1 MEYDFELKKFCKG
14 EYMDAKKI
22 VGLIFSILCI
32 GALAFF
38 VSWGVI
44 NFNKVE
50 DALSGTKIYDATDLD
65 NAYKDGYN
73 TALTNKEEYEE
84 LINSYRDN
92 ITSLNDNISQL
103 NSQITNLQNT
113 NRDSQN
119 QINSLTE
126 QKTMLESEV
135 STLTENQS
143 KNETTIGILNGE
155 ITNLNTQIANLNNTI
170 SSNEL
175 TINGLNT
182 QIVSL
187 NTQIA
192 SLQQTITNND
202 KTISD
207 LRITINE
214 LNAEIE
220 ELSKDAYGNQAEI
233 EMLNSQ
239 ISSLNEQIT
248 SLTNLNND
256 YVQSINNLKA
266 EVSTLKAE
274 KDNLILEN
282 TNYYNTISSLNNQI
296 LNLQNVNTQ
305 LENTNNLHLNTIASL
320 NSQITSLNQQI
331 SDITHQSQNNN
342 STITS
347 LNEKIKELEESVQY
361 YENYI
366 ASLENDEQ
374 VVATFEYDGSVYNI
388 QIVNKGSTVAVSNP
402 ADTEYIIFNGWKV
415 GDEFIDLSTYT
426 ITQNTKITA
435 DLTYKYSVVFKVDN
449 ATYNSQMVDK
459 GSYAELPTVPSKVGY
474 EFDGWATD
482 SVNVVD
488 VSTNAITEHTT
499 YTAIF
504 TKLHTVTFVYEDTT
518 KSTQTVRNGN
528 NATIINIEN
537 TTYKI
542 FNGWKVNGSIV
553 EVSTYKITAD
563 TTFVADIT
571 YRYDVVYKVD
581 DTTYSAQIVTANNY
595 PNLPNNPVKTG
606 YEFDG
611 WSLNGVDIIN
621 TSALQI
627 TSNTT
632 YVAVFTK
639 VYNVSF
645 VYENATISTQTIREN
660 NLANIVNI
668 DNTAYK
674 VFNGW
679 KVNDEFVDINTYLI
693 TENTTFVAD
702 ITYKYDVVFKVDN
715 SEYNKQIIEKGKC
728 VTLPKNPT
736 KAGYEFDGWTVN
748 GVDVI
753 DNVESIQVTG
763 NITYIARFTQVHA
776 VSFVYDN
783 QTISTQTIRNAGYAQ
798 VPSIEPS
805 DYIIFNGWKVNNS
818 YVDVT
823 TYSIITP
830 TTFIA
835 DITYRYDVI
844 YMSNGTQFASEI
856 VTSGNY
862 ATITDEPFKDN
873 YYFEGWTLD
882 GENVIDLESYPI
894 NQKTTLFA
902 KFTQQLAGLYSADN
916 ELLVS
921 WDEII
926 ENNYLQ
932 VSDAG
937 VVSNGSN
944 IATFRTMEGKL
955 VLSNEVTAIGSG
967 GSSSGFLYNCSNL
980 SSVTIPESVTS
991 IGEYAFYYCTHLT
1004 EINFNAIQCA
1014 DLTIKDYV
1022 FGKAGSLSDGIT
1034 LNIGNKVKNI
1044 PLGLMCP
1051 YYERTNYNANI
1062 KVINIGEG
1070 VESIGRYVFYEN
1082 QYIEKVNFNA
1092 KNCGDLEERNYS
1104 FMLTGQSGNGIDLVI
1119 GDSVERVPAYL
1130 FTWENNS
1137 NYGANIKSI
1146 SVGRNVKAIGNNAF
1160 AMYSG
1165 PSIEN
1170 LYFYDLEQWLNIN
1183 FENLTYCNPM
1193 ENADNVYLNGV
1204 LFTDLVIP
1212 ENITEINSYAFYGC
1226 QTLKSVTMHDSIT
1239 SIGRYAF
1246 AFCPSLENVR
1256 LSNSLTTLGD
1266 SPFYYCNNLSYNIY
1280 DNAKYLGNEINPYIL
1295 LVTYTNRE
1303 ITSCEINSNTR
1314 IIHSSAFLA
1323 CYNLT
1328 SINIP
1333 YSVITIGD
1341 SAFQNCS
1348 AMTTVTFAEN
1358 SQVNSIAGVFYGCS
1372 SLQSIIIPANC
1383 TTLGYMTFY
1392 GCTSLKTVYI
1402 PKAVVEAGTK
1412 PFYECA
1418 NLVIYCESTE
1428 SECQL
1433 AEGWNNN
1440 SSSTQCTVKYG
1451 YTLEQYLAEVGE

>member
-1 MEYDFELKKFCKG
+1 
-14 EYMDAKKI
+14 MDAKKI
-22 VGLIFSILCI
+22 VGIIFSIIII
-32 GALAFF
+32 GAFGFLITW
-38 VSWGVI
+38 SVI
-44 NFNKVE
+44 NFNKLE
-50 DALSGTKIYDATDLD
+50 EALSGTQIYDATDLD

-73 TALTNKEEYEE
+73 TALTNKEEYDE
-84 LINSYRDN
+84 LINSYRDT

-103 NSQITNLQNT
+103 NSQIANLQNT

-119 QINSLTE
+119 QINRLTE
-126 QKTMLESEV
+126 QKESLELDIL
-135 STLTENQS
+135 TLTENQS
-143 KNETTIGILNGE
+143 KNETTISILNGE
-155 ITNLNTQIANLNNTI
+155 ITNLNTLIANLNNTI
-170 SSNEL
+170 SSNEI

-182 QIVSL
+182 QIISL

-207 LRITINE
+207 LRKNINE

-233 EMLNSQ
+233 QMLNSQ

-256 YVQSINNLKA
+256 YVQSINNLRA
-266 EVSTLKAE
+266 EVSSLKAE

-305 LENTNNLHLNTIASL
+305 LENTNTLHLTTIASL
-320 NSQITSLNQQI
+320 NSQIASLNQQI
-331 SDITHQSQNNN
+331 SDIQHESQNNN

-347 LNEKIKELEESVQY
+347 LNEKIRELEESVQY

-366 ASLENDEQ
+366 SSLENGDQ

-388 QIVNKGSTVAVSNP
+388 QIVNKGATVAVSTPVN
-402 ADTEYIIFNGWKV
+402 TEYLIFNGWKV

-426 ITQNTKITA
+426 ITQNTKIVA
-435 DLTYKYSVVFKVDN
+435 DLTYKYSVKFKVDSSI
-449 ATYNSQMVDK
+449 YNSQIVVK
-459 GSYAELPTVPSKVGY
+459 GNYAELPTSPTKSGY
-474 EFDGWATD
+474 SFDGWAVD
-482 SVNVVD
+482 NVNIVD
-488 VSTNAITEHTT
+488 VSTTAITEHTT
-499 YTAIF
+499 FTAIF
-504 TKLHTVTFVYEDTT
+504 TKLHTVNFIYEDTT
-518 KSTQTVRNGN
+518 KSTQTIRNGST
-528 NATIINIEN
+528 ASIVNIAN

-581 DTTYSAQIVTANNY
+581 NTTYSAQIVTANNY

-611 WSLNGVDIIN
+611 WSINGVDIIN

-645 VYENATISTQTIREN
+645 VYENSTISTQTVREN
-660 NLANIVNI
+660 KTPSIINV
-668 DNTAYK
+668 DNTPYK
-674 VFNGW
+674 LFNGW
-679 KVNDEFVDINTYLI
+679 KVNGEFVDINTYNI
-693 TENTTFVAD
+693 TQNTTFVAD
-702 ITYKYDVVFKVDN
+702 ITYKYDVTFKVDN

-753 DNVESIQVTG
+753 ANVASIQVTG
-763 NITYIARFTQVHA
+763 NITYIARFTQVHS

-783 QTISTQTIRNAGYAQ
+783 KTISTQTIRNAGYAQ
-798 VPSIEPS
+798 IPSLENS

-862 ATITDEPFKDN
+862 ATVTDEPFKDN

-882 GENVIDLESYPI
+882 GENVIDLSSYPI
-894 NQKTTLFA
+894 SQKTILFA

-916 ELLVS
+916 ELLVT

-932 VSDAG
+932 VSDTG

-944 IATFRTMEGKL
+944 IATFRTLEGKL
-955 VLSNEVTAIGSG
+955 VISNEVTAIGSG
-967 GSSSGFLYNCSNL
+967 GSSSGFLYNCTNL

-991 IGEYAFYYCTHLT
+991 IGGYAFYYCTHLT
-1004 EINFNAIQCA
+1004 EINFNAIECA
-1014 DLTIKDYV
+1014 DFTVKDYI
-1022 FGKAGSLSDGIT
+1022 FGKVGTLTDGVT
-1034 LNIGNKVKNI
+1034 LNIGNKVKKI
-1044 PLGLMCP
+1044 PLGFMCP
-1051 YYERTNYNANI
+1051 YYERTNYNVNL
-1062 KVINIGEG
+1062 KVVNIGES
-1070 VESIGRYVFYEN
+1070 VESIGRYAFYQCPILTDIYYN
-1082 QYIEKVNFNA
+1082 AVN
-1092 KNCGDLEERNYS
+1092 CSDLKDMNYT
-1104 FMLTGQSGNGIDLVI
+1104 FQMAGQEGEGIKLVI
-1119 GDSVERVPAYL
+1119 GDSVKRIPAYL
-1130 FTWENNS
+1130 FDYENSS
-1137 NYGANIKSI
+1137 NYGAKIISI
-1146 SVGRNVKAIGNNAF
+1146 SFGRNVEEVGNYAF
-1160 AMYSG
+1160 QVYSG
-1165 PSIEN
+1165 PSVKDF
-1170 LYFYDLEQWLNIN
+1170 YFYDLEKWLKIDFNG
-1183 FENLTYCNPM
+1183 LSGCNPLASV
-1193 ENADNVYLNGV
+1193 NNVYLNGV
-1204 LFTDLVIP
+1204 LLTELVIP
-1212 ENITEINSYAFYGC
+1212 ETVTEIGVASFYWC
-1226 QTLKSVTMHDSIT
+1226 KTIQSVVMHDNVT
-1239 SIGRYAF
+1239 KVGRYAF
-1246 AFCPSLENVR
+1246 NGCSALTNMR
-1256 LSNSLTTLGD
+1256 ISNSLSFVGD
-1266 SPFYYCNNLSYNIY
+1266 SAFTYCNNLNYTTYGNCY
-1280 DNAKYLGNEINPYIL
+1280 YLGNESNPYVY
-1295 LVTYTNRE
+1295 LVDAINEE
-1303 ITSCEINSNTR
+1303 ITTCEINENCR
-1314 IIHSSAFLA
+1314 FIGSSSLA
-1323 CYNLT
+1323 RCPIT
-1328 SINIP
+1328 SIYIP
-1333 YSVITIGD
+1333 YSVIAVGD
-1341 SAFQNCS
+1341 SAFYGCFELK
-1348 AMTTVTFAEN
+1348 TVIFAEN
-1358 SQVNSIAGVFYGCS
+1358 SQVTTIAGAFYWCK
-1372 SLQSIIIPANC
+1372 SLTSIIIPANC
-1383 TTLGYMTFY
+1383 TELGYQTFY
-1392 GCTSLKTVYI
+1392 DCESLKTIYI
-1402 PKAVVEAGTK
+1402 PKAVIDGGTR
-1412 PFYECA
+1412 PFYNCA
-1418 NLVIYCESTE
+1418 DLVIYCEVTE
-1428 SECQL
+1428 DECQL
-1433 AEGWNNN
+1433 ADGWNNN
-1440 SSSTQCTVKYG
+1440 SSKTQATVKYG
-1451 YTLEQYLAEVGE
+1451 YTLEQYLAEVGG